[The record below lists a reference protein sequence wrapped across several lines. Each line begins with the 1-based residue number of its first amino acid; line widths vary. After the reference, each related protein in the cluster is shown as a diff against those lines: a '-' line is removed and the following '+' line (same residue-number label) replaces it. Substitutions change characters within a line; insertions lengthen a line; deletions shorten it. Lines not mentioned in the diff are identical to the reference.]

1 MDVKISKKD
10 MRTVAN
16 IVAIRAN
23 EMYRKGSQWKQAGN
37 KYLSCVDMGK
47 IANKLLKS
55 VMPEEE
61 FVFNWQKNKKS
72 KK

>member
-23 EMYRKGSQWKQAGN
+23 EMYRKGSQWKQVGN

>member
-23 EMYRKGSQWKQAGN
+23 EMYRKGSQWKQVGN
-37 KYLSCVDMGK
+37 KYLSCV
-47 IANKLLKS
+47 AS
-55 VMPEEE
+55 V
-61 FVFNWQKNKKS
+61 S
-72 KK
+72 DGYTSR